1 MIREDVKLCAAQ
13 EYCLGAKDC
22 CRLAI
27 VDELFRVAVID
38 DDRSLYAG
46 IVLKEC
52 KTMCDGG
59 VLAKVLRH
67 AALESVARSR
77 EQADVF
83 PEAFKIIF
91 EHFYVPVCDQGS
103 RGPNGCVP

>member
-1 MIREDVKLCAAQ
+1 MKLYAAQ

-22 CRLAI
+22 CHLAF
-27 VDELFRVAVID
+27 VAELLRVAVID

-59 VLAKVLRH
+59 VLTKVLRH
-67 AALESVARSR
+67 AALDGVTRSR

-83 PEAFKIIF
+83 PEAFITIL
-91 EHFYVPVCDQGS
+91 EHFHVPVRVQGGP
-103 RGPNGCVP
+103 GPNAALEPRSF